1 VKDTKGDKDIK
12 GDKANK
18 DNGVPDEQNEQ
29 KGRRTVV
36 VIGAGTIGL
45 GWISLFLG
53 QGLRVRVTSRRPDAE
68 QVVQKA
74 IGLHAPYLPK
84 DSVDPGEQLGLLEFE
99 PDVRRAVEGAD
110 VVQENI
116 PENLELKRDLFARI
130 GETAA
135 PGVLLLS
142 STSTML
148 PDDMGDRMADS
159 SRLVVGHPFN
169 PPHVVPLVEVVGG
182 ERTNPEAVHEAVE
195 FFRSVGK
202 VPVVLRKPIHA
213 FVANRLQSALL
224 QESIHLVREG
234 VVTLDE
240 LDTVVTQ
247 SIGLRWAT
255 LGPFQAFHLGGGTG
269 GLRHWLSSLGAG
281 LEAGWRQLGRPPM
294 NEETLKILLDQA
306 DEAFGDRSYEE
317 LVHARDQKQTAILD
331 ALADVEMKEPRAAA
345 ERP

>member
-1 VKDTKGDKDIK
+1 MME
-12 GDKANK
+12 
-18 DNGVPDEQNEQ
+18 EQNGQ
-29 KGRRTVV
+29 RTVV

-53 QGLRVRVTSRRPDAE
+53 RGLRVRVTSRRPDAE
-68 QVVQKA
+68 RVVREA
-74 IGLHAPYLPK
+74 ITLHAPYLPNG
-84 DSVDPGEQLGLLEFE
+84 SADPAEQLTRLEFE
-99 PDVRRAVEGAD
+99 PDVRKAVEGAH

-116 PENLELKRDLFARI
+116 PENLELKQDLFARI
-130 GETAA
+130 GQAA
-135 PGVLLLS
+135 ASGTILLS
-142 STSTML
+142 STSTMS
-148 PDDMGDRMADS
+148 PDDMGARMADS

-182 ERTNPEAVHEAVE
+182 ERTDPDAVREAVE
-195 FFRSVGK
+195 FFGSVGK

-240 LDTVVTQ
+240 LDSVVTH

-255 LGPFQAFHLGGGTG
+255 VGPFHAFHLGGGPG

-281 LEAGWRQLGRPPM
+281 LEKGWTRLGRPPM

-306 DEAFGDRSYEE
+306 DKAFGDRPYEE
-317 LVHARDQKQTAILD
+317 LVHARDRRQTAILN
-331 ALADVEMKEPRAAA
+331 ALAEVERAETADDA
-345 ERP
+345 RGRDHERTGRHVT